1 MTSFTQHKVFKVHP
15 CCSMYQY
22 FITSFYVE
30 LILNCMVI
38 PHFVYLFIMDCFH
51 FLAIGIMPLFTF
63 VYTFLCDHIFI
74 SVPCIPGNGVSRSF
88 ASLFRL
94 SGAAKLQVICLSV
107 QTIRSCQTAFQNGCS
122 ILLSYQQ
129 YVKVLVCP
137 HPHQY
142 SLLSVCWYSYPSCS
156 VYKLCLTLCN
166 SMNCSMPGFPV
177 LHSVPEFAQI
187 HLLSQ

>member
-1 MTSFTQHKVFKVHP
+1 MTSFAQHKVFKVHP
-15 CCSMYQY
+15 CCTMYQY

-51 FLAIGIMPLFTF
+51 FLAIGIMLLFTF
-63 VYTFLCDHIFI
+63 VYTFLCDYIFI
-74 SVPCIPGNGVSRSF
+74 SVTCIPGNGISRSH
-88 ASLFRL
+88 
-94 SGAAKLQVICLSV
+94 GLSV
-107 QTIRSCQTAFQNGCS
+107 QTLRSCQTAFQSGCT

-129 YVKVLVCP
+129 YVKVLVCS

-142 SLLSVCWYSYPSCS
+142 SLLSVFWYSYPSCCYS
-156 VYKLCLTLCN
+156 VYTSCLTLCS

-177 LHSVPEFAQI
+177 LHSLPEFAQI